1 MARWRVLRAAAP
13 RPVAVLVVLVVVVGI
28 AFSLSTVPGVRS
40 RPTFWVPVDGWLQG
54 AGYVLMSL
62 LALARP
68 VLVREHRGIWSL
80 VAVAVT
86 ARTIGYLLYFSVVR
100 LQQPQPYPSVSDPF
114 WALASLLLLVALA
127 ERARRRGRHLP
138 RLLVLDGVVAALTVA
153 ALGLVLLRPTL
164 LTLTAPG
171 VPERALVVN
180 LAYPILDVMALVLIA
195 GLFATGFRP
204 RHSEVLVMAGVG
216 IFAVVESVYLYELAA
231 GTFRPGTYLSA
242 LSYVGTALLAL
253 GAWVANAPPPA
264 RVPPARSE
272 LAPRPPLLV
281 PVSLSVVCLLTLIV
295 VPYTSAGL
303 GPLAVVLLV
312 GSVLVMIVRGLL
324 TVTVDRSD
332 AERVIASRTE
342 EAMRFQALV
351 EASKDFIALAHLDGQ
366 VFYVNPAGRDLV
378 GLPLD
383 LDVSTTS
390 IVDYLTPEGIE
401 ASLVEEQPAVTAV
414 GHWEGESTLRDRRG
428 GPPIPV
434 AIASFLVRD
443 LETGEPFAL
452 ATVQRDVTERHE
464 NEQAL
469 RELADQRRDLL
480 ERLVEAQEDERHRI
494 AADVHDDSV
503 QALAAVELRLGLLR
517 RQLDEADPALQE
529 AVGKAHRS
537 VTEATAR
544 LRHLLFDLESPAL
557 RADLATALAEAADFV
572 LEDTGVRWSLLG
584 DRSVDLPQAVRVTAY
599 RVAKEALTNVRKH
612 AGARQVEIR
621 LARVEGGVEVVVAD
635 DGQGVGPGADVE
647 RPGHLGLSGMR
658 DRASVAGG
666 RVEVGPRPE
675 GGTTVRLWLPYGS
688 PASVEEHPDATPRE
702 DTPRD

>member
-1 MARWRVLRAAAP
+1 MARWRVLREAAP
-13 RPVAVLVVLVVVVGI
+13 RPVAALAVAVVLVGI
-28 AFSLSTVPGVRS
+28 AFSLSTVPGVRP

-54 AGYVLMSL
+54 TGYVL
-62 LALARP
+62 LAALVVARP

-80 VAVAVT
+80 VAAAVT
-86 ARTIGYLLYFSVVR
+86 ARAIGYVLFFGVVR
-100 LQQPQPYPSVSDPF
+100 LQRPQPYPSLSDPF
-114 WALASLLLLVALA
+114 WVLASLLLLVALA
-127 ERARRRGRHLP
+127 ERARRHGRHLP
-138 RLLVLDGVVAALTVA
+138 RLLALDGAVAALTVA

-164 LTLTAPG
+164 LALTAPG

-180 LAYPILDVMALVLIA
+180 LVYPVLDVMALVAIA

-204 RHSEVLVMAGVG
+204 RRSEILVMAGIGV
-216 IFAVVESVYLYELAA
+216 FAVVESVYLYEVAA

-242 LSYVGTALLAL
+242 LSYLGTALLAL
-253 GAWVANAPPPA
+253 GAWVANGPQPT
-264 RVPPARSE
+264 RVRPVRPE
-272 LAPRPPLLV
+272 LAPRPTLLV
-281 PVSLSVVCLLTLIV
+281 PVSLAVICLLTLIV
-295 VPYTSAGL
+295 APYTSAGA
-303 GPLAVVLLV
+303 GPLAVAMLV
-312 GSVLVMIVRGLL
+312 GSVLVMIVRGVL
-324 TVTVDRSD
+324 TVTVDRSE

-351 EASKDFIALAHLDGQ
+351 EASKDFIALARLDGQ

-378 GLPLD
+378 GLAPD
-383 LDVSTTS
+383 FDVTTAS
-390 IVDYLTPEGIE
+390 IVEFLTEQGIE
-401 ASLVEEQPAVTAV
+401 DSLTIEQPAVKEF

-464 NEQAL
+464 AEQAL

-517 RQLDEADPALQE
+517 RQLGAADPSLQE

-557 RADLATALAEAADFV
+557 RADLATALTEAADFV

-584 DRSVDLPQAVRVTAY
+584 DRAIDLPQAVRVTAY

-621 LARVEGGVEVVVAD
+621 LTRVAGGVEVVVAD
-635 DGQGVGPGADVE
+635 DGHGVGAGALVD
-647 RPGHLGLSGMR
+647 RPGHLGVSGMR

-666 RVEVGPRPE
+666 RVEVGPGPQ
-675 GGTTVRLWLPYGS
+675 GGTTVRLWLPDGP

-702 DTPRD
+702 DTPP